1 MYSEILTPDYHM
13 AHNISHVTSENYLIH
28 SHPFYELYYFLSGDV
43 HLLYNGAEYILHP
56 HTFVIFIPNIFHG
69 LHVLTQNPYERY
81 TAHFTPDILSVDRR
95 HMLMSALPDAEDL
108 CTTPPQVPF
117 MLEDA
122 QSTGILSL
130 FQSFD
135 QIAHMPE
142 HLRDTLV
149 STVTEAI
156 LARFL
161 LCTADAGRTK
171 PITPFHK
178 GHNELVPILDFIHQN
193 LQQPISLN
201 LLSERFHVSKGK
213 LNSLF
218 HSQMHMTTME
228 YVTQRRIR
236 YAQQLLINGI
246 PASQAYGLVGFEDYT
261 GFYRAYKKV
270 TGRAPSEDSRPAT
283 PSMEKGL
290 WNVAS
295 NLHQIPLMDSP
306 ETEDSIWVHHTATQ
320 VTDVDIAVLRDP

>member
-69 LHVLTQNPYERY
+69 LHVLTRNPYERY

-95 HMLMSALPDAEDL
+95 HMLISALPDAEDL
-108 CTTPPQVPF
+108 RTTPPQVPF

-122 QSTGILSL
+122 QSTGLLSL

-178 GHNELVPILDFIHQN
+178 GHITHLSGRRLNRFW
-193 LQQPISLN
+193 IS
-201 LLSERFHVSKGK
+201 SIRTCSSPSPCPCSASAFMCPRAS
-213 LNSLF
+213 STAC
-218 HSQMHMTTME
+218 ST
-228 YVTQRRIR
+228 RRC
-236 YAQQLLINGI
+236 
-246 PASQAYGLVGFEDYT
+246 T
-261 GFYRAYKKV
+261 
-270 TGRAPSEDSRPAT
+270 
-283 PSMEKGL
+283 
-290 WNVAS
+290 
-295 NLHQIPLMDSP
+295 
-306 ETEDSIWVHHTATQ
+306 
-320 VTDVDIAVLRDP
+320 